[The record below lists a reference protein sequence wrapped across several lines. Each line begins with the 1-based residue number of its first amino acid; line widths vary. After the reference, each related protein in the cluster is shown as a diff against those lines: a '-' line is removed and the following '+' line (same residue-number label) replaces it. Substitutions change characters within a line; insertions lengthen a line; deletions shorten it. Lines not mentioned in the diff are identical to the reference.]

1 MDKTKSLVQ
10 RTESRLRQA
19 HKVMTMRQC
28 DVCFKG
34 YMSQEPQDEV
44 NNSGGRGEVLTE
56 GVILARHEG
65 RKRYAEQ
72 TVSAQR

>member
-28 DVCFKG
+28 DLCFKG
-34 YMSQEPQDEV
+34 DMFQEPWDEV
-44 NNSGGRGEVLTE
+44 NNSGGRGEALTE
-56 GVILARHEG
+56 GIILARHEG
-65 RKRYAEQ
+65 RKPYAEE